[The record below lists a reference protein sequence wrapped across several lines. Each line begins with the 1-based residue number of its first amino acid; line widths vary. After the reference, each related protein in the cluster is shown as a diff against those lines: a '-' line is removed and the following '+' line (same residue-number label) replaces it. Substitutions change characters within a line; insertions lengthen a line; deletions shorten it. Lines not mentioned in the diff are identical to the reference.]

1 MALEL
6 GKMLISSFFKEMYVF
21 ILVLWL
27 FQVLVVAW

>member
-21 ILVLWL
+21 ILVFRP
-27 FQVLVVAW
+27 FQVLGVAW